1 MKIVSK
7 HLAAGQ
13 KHSIS
18 DVEAGRC
25 CPHHSALT
33 LISPVCFRGEA
44 PPEFVNL
51 HHNSDTQA
59 WDLAV

>member
-7 HLAAGQ
+7 HLAAGR
-13 KHSIS
+13 KHSTS

-25 CPHHSALT
+25 CPDHSALT
-33 LISPVCFRGEA
+33 VISHVCTRGEA
-44 PPEFVNL
+44 PPEFVKL
-51 HHNSDTQA
+51 HHYSGTQA

>member
-7 HLAAGQ
+7 HLAAGR
-13 KHSIS
+13 KHSTS

-33 LISPVCFRGEA
+33 VISPECTRGEA
-44 PPEFVNL
+44 PSEFVKL
-51 HHNSDTQA
+51 RHYSDTQ
-59 WDLAV
+59 V